1 MQTRERLADYTQAS
15 LACHE
20 QPRCTAR
27 HGDEMDTPI
36 QQTLAEAVEAIDQ
49 AISGL
54 LGFAMTLRPTLR
66 NEILQICG
74 PHLERARQAK
84 QRLEALLNSSAP

>member
-1 MQTRERLADYTQAS
+1 MPHDVREQIEIAVQA
-15 LACHE
+15 
-20 QPRCTAR
+20 
-27 HGDEMDTPI
+27 
-36 QQTLAEAVEAIDQ
+36 VDQ

-74 PHLERARQAK
+74 PHLERARAA
-84 QRLEALLNSSAP
+84 RERLAALLEAEGEAPSPNRPMPPE

>member
-1 MQTRERLADYTQAS
+1 MIGNDAEEYPGNDGVSLITRAS
-15 LACHE
+15 AE
-20 QPRCTAR
+20 ET
-27 HGDEMDTPI
+27 EMDPSTRDTI
-36 QQTLAEAVEAIDQ
+36 AEAVQAIDD

-74 PHLERARQAK
+74 AHLERARQAK
-84 QRLEALLNSSAP
+84 LRLESLLASGTD